1 MTLSRKRAA
10 ELLHDTADLIDGERA
25 KDYGEPEESFSDIS
39 SYWSKYLGVP
49 ISSFDVGIM
58 MILMKVARGGRGRFK
73 KDNLVDI
80 CGYAALVGSDDKFN
94 NNS

>member
-10 ELLHDTADLIDGERA
+10 ELLHDTADLIDGEKA
-25 KDYGEPEESFSDIS
+25 KAYGEPEDSFNDIAG
-39 SYWSKYLGVP
+39 YWSRYLGVN
-49 ISSFDVGIM
+49 ITAFDVGIM
-58 MILMKVARGGRGRFK
+58 MILMKVSRGGRTRFK

-80 CGYAALVGSDDKFN
+80 AGYAALVGSDDID